1 MFWVRRP
8 LMAGAS
14 SRINAVREL
23 YRKFANENTRE
34 ARGLR
39 LLRDW
44 LSPDQREQFDK
55 SGYFEVLGCVS
66 RKRYRI
72 YHVIFAPNVYEI
84 DGVGRLKQGMC
95 FLPAG
100 PLVTGDIML
109 AQKIALETDEHRA
122 IAVANRFSPARDLT
136 RMLAREAILGRSR
149 IDAMNRRR
157 SIRSI
162 SGLS

>member
-1 MFWVRRP
+1 MFWGRRFRR
-8 LMAGAS
+8 AGAC

-44 LSPDQREQFDK
+44 LSPDQREQFDN
-55 SGYFEVLGCVS
+55 SGYFEVRGCAS

-72 YHVIFAPNVYEI
+72 YHVRCAPNVYEI
-84 DGVGRLKQGMC
+84 DGVGHLKAGAC

-100 PLVTGDIML
+100 DLVTGDVML

-122 IAVANRFSPARDLT
+122 IAVANRFSTSRDLS
-136 RMLAREAILGRSR
+136 RMLAREALSGRSR
-149 IDAMNRRR
+149 MDAMNRRH
-157 SIRSI
+157 
-162 SGLS
+162 

>member
-1 MFWVRRP
+1 MV
-8 LMAGAS
+8 GAS

-44 LSPDQREQFDK
+44 LSPDQRDQLDN
-55 SGYFEVLGCVS
+55 SGYFEVLGCAS

-72 YHVIFAPNVYEI
+72 YHVRFAPNVYEI
-84 DGVGRLKQGMC
+84 DGVGRLKQGVC

-100 PLVTGDIML
+100 PLVTGDVML
-109 AQKIALETDEHRA
+109 AQKIALETDERRA
-122 IAVANRFSPARDLT
+122 IAVANRFSPTGDLP
-136 RMLAREAILGRSR
+136 RWLAREALSGRSR
-149 IDAMNRRR
+149 IDAVNRRH
-157 SIRSI
+157 
-162 SGLS
+162 

>member
-1 MFWVRRP
+1 MFWVRRS
-8 LMAGAS
+8 LTAGAS
-14 SRINAVREL
+14 WRSIAVGEL

-44 LSPDQREQFDK
+44 LSPDQREQLDN
-55 SGYFEVLGCVS
+55 SGYFEVFGCAS

-72 YHVIFAPNVYEI
+72 YHVKFAPNVYEI
-84 DGVGRLKQGMC
+84 DSVGRLKEGVC

-100 PLVTGDIML
+100 PLVTGDVML

-122 IAVANRFSPARDLT
+122 IALANRFPPTRNWP
-136 RMLAREAILGRSR
+136 RMLAREAISGRSR
-149 IDAMNRRR
+149 VDAINRCH
-157 SIRSI
+157 
-162 SGLS
+162 

>member
-1 MFWVRRP
+1 MV
-8 LMAGAS
+8 GAS

-34 ARGLR
+34 SRGLR

-55 SGYFEVLGCVS
+55 SGYFEVCGCVS

-72 YHVIFAPNVYEI
+72 YHARFAPNVYEI
-84 DGVGRLKQGMC
+84 DGVGRLKQGLC

-100 PLVTGDIML
+100 PLVTGDVML
-109 AQKIALETDEHRA
+109 AQKIVLETDERRA
-122 IAVANRFSPARDLT
+122 IAVANRFSPARDLP
-136 RMLAREAILGRSR
+136 RMLAREAISGRSR
-149 IDAMNRRR
+149 LDAMNRRH
-157 SIRSI
+157 
-162 SGLS
+162 

>member
-1 MFWVRRP
+1 MFWVRRS
-8 LMAGAS
+8 LLVGAS

-34 ARGLR
+34 TRGLR

-44 LSPDQREQFDK
+44 LSPDQREQLDN
-55 SGYFEVLGCVS
+55 SGYFEVFGCAS

-72 YHVIFAPNVYEI
+72 YHVKFAPNVYEI
-84 DGVGRLKQGMC
+84 DGVGHLKAGAC

-100 PLVTGDIML
+100 DLVTGDVML

-122 IAVANRFSPARDLT
+122 IAVANRFSPTGDLP
-136 RMLAREAILGRSR
+136 RWLAREAISGRSR
-149 IDAMNRRR
+149 MDAMNRR
-157 SIRSI
+157 I
-162 SGLS
+162 SG

>member
-1 MFWVRRP
+1 MFWVRRS
-8 LMAGAS
+8 LLVGAS

-34 ARGLR
+34 TRGLR

-44 LSPDQREQFDK
+44 LSPDQREQLDN
-55 SGYFEVLGCVS
+55 SGYFEVCGCAS

-72 YHVIFAPNVYEI
+72 YHVRFAPNVYEI
-84 DGVGRLKQGMC
+84 DGVGRLKVGVC

-100 PLVTGDIML
+100 NLVTGDVML

-122 IAVANRFSPARDLT
+122 IAVANRFSPTGDLP
-136 RMLAREAILGRSR
+136 RWLAREAISGRSR
-149 IDAMNRRR
+149 MGAMNRR
-157 SIRSI
+157 I
-162 SGLS
+162 SG

>member
-1 MFWVRRP
+1 MFRVRRF

-14 SRINAVREL
+14 SRIIAVGEL

-39 LLRDW
+39 LLLDW
-44 LSPDQREQFDK
+44 LSPDQREQLDNF
-55 SGYFEVLGCVS
+55 GYFEVFGCAS

-72 YHVIFAPNVYEI
+72 YHVKFAPNVYEI
-84 DGVGRLKQGMC
+84 DSVGRLKEGVC

-100 PLVTGDIML
+100 SLVTGDVML

-122 IAVANRFSPARDLT
+122 IAVANRFSPARDWP
-136 RMLAREAILGRSR
+136 RMLALEAISGRSR
-149 IDAMNRRR
+149 VDAMNRCH
-157 SIRSI
+157 
-162 SGLS
+162 

>member
-1 MFWVRRP
+1 
-8 LMAGAS
+8 MAGAS

-44 LSPDQREQFDK
+44 LSPDQREQLDN
-55 SGYFEVLGCVS
+55 SGYFEVFGCAS

-72 YHVIFAPNVYEI
+72 YHVKFAPNVYEI
-84 DGVGRLKQGMC
+84 DSVGRLKEGVC

-100 PLVTGDIML
+100 PLVTGDVML

-122 IAVANRFSPARDLT
+122 IALANRFPPTRNWP
-136 RMLAREAILGRSR
+136 RMLAREAISGRSR
-149 IDAMNRRR
+149 VDAINRCH
-157 SIRSI
+157 
-162 SGLS
+162 